1 MRPGGPTVLNHSLN
15 TTYEY
20 EEEDSSFSNPN
31 RNLNLTC
38 LADQLNNLHL
48 GTPCPP
54 KKNPFSSANTF
65 FTGSESGNSSYKS
78 AQNFDES
85 ESSLSVSGIEIS
97 NGLKTP
103 CSESP
108 SASSNVDR
116 TPIQRIEE
124 VTPLRETS
132 LLNDNVGEKTPILIV
147 NEERENPPDEEEFE
161 VCFQANLSAIEE
173 EQPESEGEDTFYTN
187 SEVPSVEKEESTS
200 GNKYLSA
207 KSSTDTENQ
216 VDDAISSDLSEG
228 SYKVQK
234 ELDTCD
240 LNRSKDISKLNVPE
254 NSPGEEIVSPSLL
267 QEEPTSQ
274 FEPSPKLHVENTQS
288 ENCVSSSGLSV
299 ESEQAATHSVKPAQY
314 INPEN
319 RSRSSE
325 EHNTSARDSTGDS
338 KQVRESEQVTQQP
351 EETIA
356 PKESPKVRDEKFSE
370 LGNGNSPP
378 KQRITALEQAEK
390 CPLNNS
396 EQVAEKEG
404 EDRDKKPEKYT
415 SPPESCR
422 VSPPEKGTQF
432 EVHIDQLKQSSER
445 NSTELTSDDK
455 KLGREKVEDSSHAEV
470 INKLQELCSCPVKQ
484 TSPSKSGKI
493 NDAQKDLAQSGA
505 QQTSISQP
513 KTETVQPT
521 ENSGSAKA
529 GLFEQSLDLDPETV
543 RSLELFK
550 ASKKK
555 SAESD
560 RLSLDSEKQ
569 ETFLDTL
576 AEPDEFSASWNSE
589 AGPATAAEEIFCDPA
604 SFDFLVQR
612 GNNNISS
619 NLYKKSLFVRF
630 DPLVN
635 AQSPTQIERHLTASL
650 KMADNN
656 CGEEIQKSQSKKSL
670 SPVRTPLKNPAL
682 EAVGKLIEASPS
694 VPGVDSSALEADLAK
709 LRELLVQQEKE
720 YKEKIKK
727 LEKNEAKLEKEIS
740 EKNKEMQGMTRS
752 KEQMN
757 AIVVEYEKTITQMV
771 SHKEGF
777 DSRLKAV
784 ENERDTAAQHLN
796 NLEIAFND
804 VHQKYERCKAVIE
817 SLKQNED
824 VLKASV
830 QEYDAAIKKQENKY
844 EMLKQHAK
852 SQLEKANQ
860 ELDVRTKSQEAE
872 SAKLRALLKKAELR
886 VSSLEI
892 TLEQKTKEN
901 QELMKI
907 CDELINKVGSS

>member
-1 MRPGGPTVLNHSLN
+1 MGSTSGISADHLISGVSIGENLRPGGPTVLNHSLN

-103 CSESP
+103 C
-108 SASSNVDR
+108 
-116 TPIQRIEE
+116 
-124 VTPLRETS
+124 
-132 LLNDNVGEKTPILIV
+132 
-147 NEERENPPDEEEFE
+147 
-161 VCFQANLSAIEE
+161 
-173 EQPESEGEDTFYTN
+173 SEGEDTFYTN

-484 TSPSKSGKI
+484 TSPSKSEKI

-817 SLKQNED
+817 SLKQ
-824 VLKASV
+824 
-830 QEYDAAIKKQENKY
+830 EYDAAIKKQENKY